1 MIQMFIDLLSVQSR
15 LFCQN
20 FSIFPIINTHIFIH
34 THINVCV
41 CTHSPAS
48 CCYSS
53 TLIVL
58 VPRHPPEE
66 AEKHL
71 CASLLS
77 SNLQFLQLVCF
88 TSGFFSAKRQCGN
101 KEKQTHLTLAS
112 TDTFHL
118 FIFLQVKSSR
128 PRSALPLPV
137 MESCSETEIL
147 AFHVTG
153 DGLSRFCTC
162 THRLPPPSHFLPFWL
177 RVECGRHQPALR
189 VSCGAR
195 RITSPPP
202 HLPPQDFYE
211 QNVPVERSAC
221 LHIICAYHG
230 PPVFTRVLLQP
241 LAATAGASGRLVTAQ
256 SVRIWKVD

>member
-1 MIQMFIDLLSVQSR
+1 M
-15 LFCQN
+15 
-20 FSIFPIINTHIFIH
+20 H
-34 THINVCV
+34 THRNVCV
-41 CTHSPAS
+41 CTHTPAS

-53 TLIVL
+53 TLMVQ

-71 CASLLS
+71 CTSLLS

-88 TSGFFSAKRQCGN
+88 TSGFFSAKWQCGN

-162 THRLPPPSHFLPFWL
+162 THRSPPAPSLPFSSLLASAGVRSPSACSEGQLWRSPHHEPSSPPPS
-177 RVECGRHQPALR
+177 
-189 VSCGAR
+189 
-195 RITSPPP
+195 
-202 HLPPQDFYE
+202 
-211 QNVPVERSAC
+211 
-221 LHIICAYHG
+221 
-230 PPVFTRVLLQP
+230 TRLL
-241 LAATAGASGRLVTAQ
+241 
-256 SVRIWKVD
+256 